1 MKTSAIACGAALLL
15 AATVAPVVAH
25 AGPLETFSFTQGYPS
40 LASVTGTF
48 TGTVEPGGSIQ
59 LADLTA
65 FSATYSL
72 TGPVTLANT
81 YTLADLQLFS
91 FIPGANGPNSSLDIF
106 ASVAASPPGSLCVG
120 AAAAFG
126 QCGTGGNVAGMVH
139 VRYAQNPFLF
149 DQTTQFAN
157 VTFVPTQVVTSE
169 PALLGV
175 AGLILPLL
183 GSWHGRGRRART
195 SGDEPVR

>member
-48 TGTVEPGGSIQ
+48 TGTVETGGSIQ

-81 YTLADLQLFS
+81 
-91 FIPGANGPNSSLDIF
+91 
-106 ASVAASPPGSLCVG
+106 
-120 AAAAFG
+120 
-126 QCGTGGNVAGMVH
+126 
-139 VRYAQNPFLF
+139 
-149 DQTTQFAN
+149 
-157 VTFVPTQVVTSE
+157 
-169 PALLGV
+169 
-175 AGLILPLL
+175 
-183 GSWHGRGRRART
+183 
-195 SGDEPVR
+195 